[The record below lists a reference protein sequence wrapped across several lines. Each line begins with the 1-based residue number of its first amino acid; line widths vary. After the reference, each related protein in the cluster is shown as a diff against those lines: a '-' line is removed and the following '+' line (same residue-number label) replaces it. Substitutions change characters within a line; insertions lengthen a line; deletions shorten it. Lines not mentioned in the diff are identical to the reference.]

1 MKYKNTIKRVT
12 LYFLA
17 CLLLIVV
24 GINTRAATRKKINK
38 VSLNIKADIQVD
50 TKVGTER
57 IDIQPGNGH
66 YFYDSYEF
74 ENFSP
79 TWTRDDAPK
88 LKIKLVAEGDY
99 YFNVSLSDIK
109 VNGTGLT
116 VVDTSKADNDEVLY
130 VTVKFPSLSN
140 QMSSIDKVELSEDGK
155 VHWNASEGAGS
166 YEVKLMRG
174 ANNATGDTYS
184 TISNNYDVR
193 QYLVKDG
200 TYTVQVRGISGTDSN
215 FAGAWVNSNSIK
227 VSRDKA
233 DAVKREVEAEQSV
246 GTWTKD
252 EKGYR
257 FIDNKGYVARSSWK
271 KINGEWYFFDNN
283 AYMVTGW
290 YLVNNAWYYMDAQ
303 SGAMLKNTTTPDGYK
318 VGIDGAYI
326 AQN

>member
-1 MKYKNTIKRVT
+1 
-12 LYFLA
+12 
-17 CLLLIVV
+17 
-24 GINTRAATRKKINK
+24 
-38 VSLNIKADIQVD
+38 
-50 TKVGTER
+50 
-57 IDIQPGNGH
+57 
-66 YFYDSYEF
+66 
-74 ENFSP
+74 
-79 TWTRDDAPK
+79 
-88 LKIKLVAEGDY
+88 
-99 YFNVSLSDIK
+99 
-109 VNGTGLT
+109 
-116 VVDTSKADNDEVLY
+116 
-130 VTVKFPSLSN
+130 
-140 QMSSIDKVELSEDGK
+140 
-155 VHWNASEGAGS
+155 
-166 YEVKLMRG
+166 MRG

-233 DAVKREVEAEQSV
+233 DAVRREIEAEQSV

-290 YLVNNAWYYMDAQ
+290 YLVNNVWYYMDTQ